1 MYASVF
7 SSKVWIDTFQV
18 IQNNLDEWLRS
29 DYGFLKLFDVLLP
42 KNIGLIH
49 ELLRYSVKNSD
60 LLAVSVVDCLEKHR
74 ILLETSEFAYIL
86 DDLQLAQKHDNED
99 VTSVQ
104 LHREIGTVF
113 SLQWSNLDAT
123 VNTLFK
129 AHVSH
134 EVSFSSIVESVSYTH
149 LTLPTN

>member
-1 MYASVF
+1 M
-7 SSKVWIDTFQV
+7 
-18 IQNNLDEWLRS
+18 
-29 DYGFLKLFDVLLP
+29 KLFDVLLP

-60 LLAVSVVDCLEKHR
+60 VLAVRVVNCLVKHR
-74 ILLETSEFAYIL
+74 ILVETNEFAYIL
-86 DDLQLAQKHDNED
+86 DDLELAQNHGDED
-99 VTSVQ
+99 GTSVQ
-104 LHREIGTVF
+104 LHREIGIVF

-134 EVSFSSIVESVSYTH
+134 EVSFSSIVESFEKWMGSDPHRRMIFMIYFQH
-149 LTLPTN
+149 LTRIIKIGHHGQYQPHSQ